1 MILQNKVALVTKL
14 SFSILALCLSSI
26 PMSLEIKSMV
36 VLKQFGILFVL
47 GIAGIVMLAITS
59 VPFVEQRLAK
69 LSPEELANVPP
80 LWVLMLLQSLQLTVL
95 LVISIL
101 VGIGCAYR
109 VGLHSHLIDYW
120 VLHTPKIPYYV
131 IEMKWSLGVGAA
143 TTIILLLLDR
153 FMKPALPET
162 LQASNHT
169 EPNGLSSLTAMLY
182 GGITEEIL
190 MRWGLMSLLVW
201 IAWKVLKQGMTLPS
215 QGIYQGAI
223 VLAALVFGLLHLPAT
238 AAIVPLTPLV
248 IIRALLLNG
257 IAGIAFGWLFWQYS
271 LEAAMLSHVSFHA
284 FSFALSFLLARFV

>member
-1 MILQNKVALVTKL
+1 
-14 SFSILALCLSSI
+14 
-26 PMSLEIKSMV
+26 MSLKIKAMA

-59 VPFVEQRLAK
+59 IPLVEQQLAK
-69 LSPEELANVPP
+69 LSPEMLAKVPP
-80 LWVLMLLQSLQLTVL
+80 LWVLMLLQALQPTVL

-101 VGIGCAYR
+101 IGIGCAYR

-120 VLHTPKIPYYV
+120 VLHTPKIPYSV

-143 TTIILLLLDR
+143 TAIVLLLLDR
-153 FMKPALPET
+153 LMQPVLPEA
-162 LQASNHT
+162 LRAANNT
-169 EPNGLSSLTAMLY
+169 ELSGLNLLTAMFY

-201 IAWKVLKQGMTLPS
+201 IAWKGLKQGVTLPS
-215 QGIYQGAI
+215 QGIYKGAI

-238 AAIVPLTPLV
+238 AAIVPLTPVV

-257 IAGIAFGWLFWQYS
+257 IGGIAFGWLFWQYS
-271 LEAAMLSHVSFHA
+271 LEAAMLAHISVHVFA
-284 FSFALSFLLARFV
+284 FVLSGLLARLA